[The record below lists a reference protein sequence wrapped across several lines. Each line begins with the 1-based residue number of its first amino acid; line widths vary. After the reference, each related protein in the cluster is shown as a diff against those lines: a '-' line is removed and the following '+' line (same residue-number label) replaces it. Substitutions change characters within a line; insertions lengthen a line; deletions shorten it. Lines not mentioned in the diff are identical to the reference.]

1 MHIAVAS
8 HKGGVGKTTT
18 AVHIAAYLQQLG
30 PTVLFD
36 GDPIHNAIAWQA
48 RGEGF
53 PFRIADIRSAVRM
66 GGQYEH
72 SVVDTGQRPS
82 DDDLKHL
89 AESCDLLIIPA
100 VPLALDTDG
109 LILTVKALQKMKV
122 EHYRVLITKA
132 PPMPQ
137 KEAQELLDNLN
148 ELDVPVF
155 ATMIPSLKSFSKAS
169 AMGGL
174 VSQVDDPRAG
184 RAWNAYEQVGKE
196 MLTYAS
202 TS

>member
-18 AVHIAAYLQQLG
+18 AVHVAAYLQQLG

-36 GDPIHNAIAWQA
+36 GDPIHNAIAWQE
-48 RGEGF
+48 RGGGF
-53 PFRIADIRSAVRM
+53 PFQIADIRLAVKM
-66 GGQYEH
+66 GGKYEH

-100 VPLALDTDG
+100 VPQALDTDG
-109 LILTVKALQKMKV
+109 LILTIKALQKMKV
-122 EHYRVLITKA
+122 AHFRVLVTKA

-137 KEAQELLDNLN
+137 KEAQELLDQLKGL
-148 ELDVPVF
+148 EVPVF
-155 ATMIPSLKSFSKAS
+155 ETMVPALKAFSKAS
-169 AMGGL
+169 GSGVL
-174 VSQVDDPRAG
+174 VSQVDDPRAA
-184 RAWNAYEQVGKE
+184 RAWEAYEQIGKE
-196 MLTYAS
+196 MCSHAHAS
-202 TS
+202 